1 MKKNHNHCID
11 FLYSC
16 LALLACGDLL
26 AFEACFKLKLQDESI
41 IDVLL

>member
-11 FLYSC
+11 FLYSR

-26 AFEACFKLKLQDESI
+26 AFEACLKLKLQNESI